1 MVATSLEQNKRIA
14 VFNKQIMVE
23 MSLLF
28 SILKILILICQL
40 LLVVRIMLTN
50 NHSIIMNTVKLNF
63 QEYEILYY

>member
-40 LLVVRIMLTN
+40 LLVVSIMLTN